1 MRQNPPR
8 MPRVAE
14 LRRSLAETEKAIT
27 ANRTAA
33 ELGET
38 RLHELNAKR
47 AEVEAGGME
56 FEKQQNELRV
66 RLRDQNN
73 QKELVV
79 RAHTKNENRL
89 AGLHAE
95 QDKLSSR
102 LWEDYELTRAA
113 AVELSY
119 PPITEE
125 NRADVVR
132 VQTESRNQL
141 RALGSVNV
149 TAIDEYA
156 EVKSRYDYLSGQL
169 SDLREAKS
177 DLENVIAKLEV
188 EMRTA
193 FMIAFDAIN
202 RNFNQVFVE
211 LFGGGSAALELTDPD
226 EPLTSGIEIKAA
238 PPGKIIK
245 NLMQLSG
252 GEQSFIGVALFFAIL
267 QVNPTPFCILDEI
280 EAALDEVNVTRLAE
294 YIKRYAGTTQFILI
308 THRRGTMEVADCL
321 YGVTMPERGI
331 SKVLTLNIE
340 DIEKKGEDWDGI
352 FG

>member
-1 MRQNPPR
+1 
-8 MPRVAE
+8 
-14 LRRSLAETEKAIT
+14 
-27 ANRTAA
+27 
-33 ELGET
+33 
-38 RLHELNAKR
+38 
-47 AEVEAGGME
+47 ME

-211 LFGGGSAALELTDPD
+211 LFGGGSAALELTDP
-226 EPLTSGIEIKAA
+226 T
-238 PPGKIIK
+238 
-245 NLMQLSG
+245 N
-252 GEQSFIGVALFFAIL
+252 
-267 QVNPTPFCILDEI
+267 
-280 EAALDEVNVTRLAE
+280 R
-294 YIKRYAGTTQFILI
+294 
-308 THRRGTMEVADCL
+308 
-321 YGVTMPERGI
+321 
-331 SKVLTLNIE
+331 
-340 DIEKKGEDWDGI
+340 
-352 FG
+352 